1 MEKNC
6 LCYSL
11 PEDPDV
17 MGVEEEGGV
26 VQMKKDE
33 KSVCAL
39 GSDLMWGQHIL
50 LFNSCSSRSL

>member
-1 MEKNC
+1 M
-6 LCYSL
+6 
-11 PEDPDV
+11 

-26 VQMKKDE
+26 VQMKKGE

-50 LFNSCSSRSL
+50 LFTSCSSRSL